1 MPPRV
6 ADLAAAVDGLGGVGA
21 PVGVRGACGLLWVE
35 GPDAARFLQGL
46 LSNDVAALSPG
57 TAQRALLLD
66 SKGHIV
72 CDMRVHRDGD
82 DAFTLVA
89 APDAAEA
96 LLPVLERYH
105 FSEDL
110 DLLGPEPSDLLTVPG
125 DLRTADALVL
135 PGAVPGTADLVVA
148 DAAAALDE
156 LGLAE
161 APAEALEIL
170 RVERGVPMVGR
181 DTGPRTLVQEV
192 GLETVAVSFSKGC
205 YLGQETVARAQHRG
219 QVHRTLRGLA
229 ADAPPPEGA
238 AVSFEGRAVGTV
250 GSAVRSPALGWIALT
265 VMRREVPVGAEV
277 TVDGLPGPARVHEVP
292 FR

>member
-6 ADLAAAVDGLGGVGA
+6 ADLAAAVDGLAGAGA
-21 PVGVRGACGLLWVE
+21 PAGARGACGLVWVE
-35 GPDAARFLQGL
+35 GPDAERFLQGL

-66 SKGHIV
+66 SKGHTV
-72 CDMRVHRDGD
+72 CDMRVHRDAG
-82 DAFTLVA
+82 DAFTLVTT
-89 APDAAEA
+89 PEAAEA

-125 DLRTADALVL
+125 ELRTADALVL
-135 PGAVPGTADLVVA
+135 PGAVPGTTDLVVA
-148 DAAAALDE
+148 DATAALDE
-156 LGLAE
+156 LGIAE

-170 RVERGVPMVGR
+170 RVECGVPLTGR

-192 GLETVAVSFSKGC
+192 GLEAVAVSFSKGC

-229 ADAPPPEGA
+229 ADAALPEGA

-250 GSAVRSPALGWIALT
+250 GSAVHSPRLGWIALA
-265 VMRREVPVGAEV
+265 VLRREVPVDAEV
-277 TVDGLPGPARVHEVP
+277 TVEGLAAPARVREVP